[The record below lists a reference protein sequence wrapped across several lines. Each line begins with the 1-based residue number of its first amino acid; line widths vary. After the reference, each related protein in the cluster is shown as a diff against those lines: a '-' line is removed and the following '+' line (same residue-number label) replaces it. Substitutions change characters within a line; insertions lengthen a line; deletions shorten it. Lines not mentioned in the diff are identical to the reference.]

1 MNAVVR
7 ALGIGTRLRAW
18 TALLPVPL
26 DPAGRPALPDVPFE
40 MINPADDSARRSYSY
55 RPSHERALP

>member
-18 TALLPVPL
+18 TALLLVPL

-40 MINPADDSARRSYSY
+40 MITASKIRTRW
-55 RPSHERALP
+55 RALQWVRKWT